1 MSDDLYSG
9 KEPAGDIAAFE
20 KKKRLWRNIFLL
32 NLCVSVLL
40 VGFFWVPVKFVQ
52 MENFLNSPSVNLPQE
67 GEAPKSTTSAA
78 VSAPSAGNML
88 AAQIVTINASSEKD
102 WAYFDF
108 SRGAVVEIHD
118 SSSLEWDLAFRR
130 GKVISNGGATNK
142 FGKAGLIQMDESKLD
157 AVAQVPSGN
166 YVQDTTTKTETE
178 NPVLLKWYKYN
189 YLTHKLTPKKN
200 VYAMR
205 TADSKFAKVQ
215 FKSFYCEN
223 KETGCI
229 KMQYVYQNNGSNSFQ
244 KNAIGLASSPS
255 VSAPESQGL

>member
-9 KEPAGDIAAFE
+9 KDPEAEITAFE
-20 KKKRLWRNIFLL
+20 KRKKLWRNIFLL
-32 NLCVSVLL
+32 NLCISVLL
-40 VGFFWVPVKFVQ
+40 VGFFWVPIKFVQ

-67 GEAPKSTTSAA
+67 GEAPKLNTAA
-78 VSAPSAGNML
+78 VPAPSMGTL
-88 AAQIVTINASSEKD
+88 LTTQTVTINASSEKD

-118 SSSLEWDLAFRR
+118 PSSLEWDLAFRR

-142 FGKAGLIQMDESKLD
+142 FGKAGLIQMKEDRFD
-157 AVAQVPSGN
+157 AVAQVPTEN
-166 YVQDTTTKTETE
+166 YIEDTTTKTETVS
-178 NPVLLKWYKYN
+178 PVLLKWYKYN
-189 YLTHKLTPKKN
+189 YLTHKLSPKKN
-200 VYAMR
+200 VYALR

-229 KMQYVYQNNGSNSFQ
+229 KMQYVYQNNGSNSFE
-244 KNAIGLASSPS
+244 KNAFGLASSSP
-255 VSAPESQGL
+255 VPAPDSQDL